1 MRIVFMGTPDF
12 AVASLDAL
20 IKNPFLDVVA
30 VYTQPDKYRGK
41 KAQVAY
47 SPVKIKAMEF
57 DIPVYTPVKI
67 REPENIE
74 RLKELAPDVIVVAA
88 FGQIL
93 PKEILELPKYG
104 CINVHASLL
113 PKYRGASPIQK
124 VILDGE
130 EETGVT
136 IMQMAQGLDTGD
148 MLACVKTDILPTDT
162 GETLHDRL
170 AALSG
175 PLLIRTLD
183 AIENGEV
190 VPEPQED
197 ALSCYAGMIHK
208 EDGFLDFTQSA
219 AALERAVRAYYP
231 WPGAFTYVNGQ
242 QLNILKAKVLP
253 GSTAMEPGT
262 VMSVTRDGINI
273 QTGDGILTV
282 TELKLQGKKAMSVRD
297 FLNGNKWLTNGLVFS
312 SKQAKEPSGR

>member
-30 VYTQPDKYRGK
+30 VYTQPDKYRGR
-41 KAQVAY
+41 KAQLSF
-47 SPVKIKAMEF
+47 SPVKVKALEF
-57 DIPVYTPVKI
+57 NIPVYTPVKI

-74 RLKELAPDVIVVAA
+74 QLKEIAPDIIVVAA

-104 CINVHASLL
+104 CVNVHASLL

-130 EETGVT
+130 PETGVT

-148 MLACVKTDILPTDT
+148 MLASVKTKILPTDT
-162 GETLHDRL
+162 GESLHDRL
-170 AALSG
+170 AELSG

-183 AIENGEV
+183 AIEAGEV
-190 VPEPQED
+190 KPVPQND
-197 ALSCYAGMIHK
+197 ADSCYAGLIRK
-208 EDGFLDFTQSA
+208 EDGLLDFTQSA
-219 AALERAVRAYYP
+219 AALERAIRAYYP
-231 WPGAFTYVNGQ
+231 WPGTYTYINGL
-242 QLNILKAKVLP
+242 QLSILKAKILP
-253 GSTAMEPGT
+253 GNTSKTPGT
-262 VMSVTRDGINI
+262 VTSVTTAGINI

-282 TELKLQGKKAMSVRD
+282 TELKLQGKKAMTVRD
-297 FLNGNKWLTNGLVFS
+297 FLNGNRLITTGSVFTS
-312 SKQAKEPSGR
+312 NPEA

>member
-20 IKNPFLDVVA
+20 IKNPFLNVVA
-30 VYTQPDKYRGK
+30 VYTQPDKYRGR
-41 KAQVAY
+41 KAQLTY
-47 SPVKIKAMEF
+47 SPVKVKAMEF
-57 DIPVYTPVKI
+57 NIPVYTPVKI

-74 RLKELAPDVIVVAA
+74 QLREIAPDIIVVAA

-104 CINVHASLL
+104 CVNVHASLL
-113 PKYRGASPIQK
+113 PKYRGASPIQR

-130 EETGVT
+130 PETGVT

-148 MLACVKTDILPTDT
+148 MLARVKTKILPTDT
-162 GETLHDRL
+162 GESLHDRL
-170 AALSG
+170 AELSG

-183 AIENGEV
+183 AIEAGEV
-190 VPEPQED
+190 RPEPQND
-197 ALSCYAGMIHK
+197 AESCYAGMIRK
-208 EDGFLDFTQSA
+208 EDGLLDFSQSA
-219 AALERAVRAYYP
+219 AALERAVRAYDP
-231 WPGAFTYVNGQ
+231 WPGTYTYINDL
-242 QLNILKAKVLP
+242 QLSILRAKVLP
-253 GSTAMEPGT
+253 GNTVKTPGT
-262 VMSVTRDGINI
+262 VTSITNSGINI

-297 FLNGNKWLTNGLVFS
+297 FLNGNRLITVGSVFTS
-312 SKQAKEPSGR
+312 SPEA

>member
-20 IKNPFLDVVA
+20 IKNPFLNVVA
-30 VYTQPDKYRGK
+30 VFTQPDKYRGK

-57 DIPVYTPVKI
+57 NIPVYTPVKI
-67 REPENIE
+67 REQENIDILRE
-74 RLKELAPDVIVVAA
+74 IAPDIIVVAA

-104 CINVHASLL
+104 CVNVHASLL
-113 PKYRGASPIQK
+113 PKYRGAAPIQK

-130 EETGVT
+130 KETGVT

-148 MLACVKTDILPTDT
+148 MLAKVKTKILPTDT
-162 GETLHDRL
+162 GESLHDRL
-170 AALSG
+170 AELSG

-183 AIENGEV
+183 AIEAGEV
-190 VPEPQED
+190 KPEVQD
-197 ALSCYAGMIHK
+197 DSKSCYAGMIHK
-208 EDGFLDFTQSA
+208 EDGILDFTQSA

-231 WPGAFTYVNGQ
+231 WPGAYTYVNGQ
-242 QLNILKAKVLP
+242 QLIILKAKILP
-253 GSTAMEPGT
+253 GSTTKQPGT
-262 VMSVTRDGINI
+262 VTSVTPGGISI

-297 FLNGNKWLTNGLVFS
+297 FLNGNRQIENGTVFTT
-312 SKQAKEPSGR
+312 KPEM

>member
-1 MRIVFMGTPDF
+1 MGTPDF

-30 VYTQPDKYRGK
+30 VYTQPDKYRGR
-41 KAQVAY
+41 KAQLSF
-47 SPVKIKAMEF
+47 SPVKVKALEF
-57 DIPVYTPVKI
+57 NIPVYTPVKI

-74 RLKELAPDVIVVAA
+74 QLKEIAPDIIVVAA

-104 CINVHASLL
+104 CVNVHASLL

-130 EETGVT
+130 PETGVT

-148 MLACVKTDILPTDT
+148 MLASVKTKILPTDT
-162 GETLHDRL
+162 GESLHDRL
-170 AALSG
+170 AELSG

-183 AIENGEV
+183 AIEAGEV
-190 VPEPQED
+190 KPVPQND
-197 ALSCYAGMIHK
+197 ADSCYAGLIRK
-208 EDGFLDFTQSA
+208 EDGLLDFTQSA
-219 AALERAVRAYYP
+219 AALERAIRAYYP
-231 WPGAFTYVNGQ
+231 WPGTYTYINGL
-242 QLNILKAKVLP
+242 QLSILKAKILP
-253 GSTAMEPGT
+253 GNTSKTPGT
-262 VMSVTRDGINI
+262 VTSVTTAGINI

-282 TELKLQGKKAMSVRD
+282 TELKLQGKKAMTVRD
-297 FLNGNKWLTNGLVFS
+297 FLNGNRLITTGSVFTS
-312 SKQAKEPSGR
+312 NPEA